1 MMRLNKF
8 LALSGVASRRKAD
21 ELISDGKIKINGK
34 IIKELGVQIDENN
47 DTIEY
52 DRKIIKIEEE
62 KIYIALNKP
71 VGYISSAVSWQGKS
85 VLELLKSKE
94 IDQRVYPVGRLD
106 KDSRGLII
114 LTNDGDLAYKLTQ
127 ARFEYEKEYEVE
139 ISSNF
144 NTADRAVLEKSMI
157 IDGKRV
163 RGVGVKI
170 MSDKVLRII
179 LKEGINRQIR
189 KMLGN
194 LGYGVLDLNRIRIN
208 KLKLID
214 LNLKVGEWKK
224 VIKSDII

>member
-1 MMRLNKF
+1 MRLNKF